1 MRAQVVTVQVWQLTK
16 GVSAVL
22 PLPGAV
28 GRAWEP
34 QGEGLT

>member
-1 MRAQVVTVQVWQLTK
+1 MRAQVVTVQAWQLTR

-28 GRAWEP
+28 ERVWEP
-34 QGEGLT
+34 QSEGLT